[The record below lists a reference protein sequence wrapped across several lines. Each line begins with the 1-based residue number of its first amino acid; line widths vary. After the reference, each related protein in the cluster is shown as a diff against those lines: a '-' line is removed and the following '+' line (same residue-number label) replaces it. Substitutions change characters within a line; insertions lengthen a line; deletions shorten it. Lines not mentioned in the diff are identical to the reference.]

1 MTLANR
7 IRKKLSTPLT
17 EEMAVADHR
26 KGLEAM
32 LRLRDIL
39 LRGDEDAEPVS
50 AVKMS
55 LTCAGVALQR
65 RLAFHDSPASRLAA
79 EDFTTTMALL
89 FALVV
94 LCTGTGRA
102 GRAGSASTSA
112 SASASAS
119 DSDSEQTVALAAWW
133 ETSLA
138 QDLQAAVGVETNSW
152 TMALRSP
159 GALCRMCLEQTVLRS
174 SSISIGELAQTGAL
188 FFRTSASAMMV
199 SLLEGGG
206 ATPRPNTAAGAGGAT
221 PRPNT
226 AGATPQPNSGEA
238 GAGGATPRPNTP
250 LGRGEAPPHAGQ
262 VAPPPAF
269 VTLGAMDFVAA
280 ANENLDERLLSI
292 ADAAESE
299 AGQSMLRDLILSF
312 KLPRRVVGVRRTA
325 LLGRDANKLALETFS
340 ETLGGA
346 HDAAMRGAKWS
357 YEKDEDVVHRSCSLL
372 AALGVMLLENAHSL
386 RKDDVFNGQVQLPFL
401 ETCPPAAGVV
411 RLALLENSNEWVV
424 FSLNTSGVPHVQ
436 LRQRGFDGLCH
447 AVALFASKI

>member
-199 SLLEGGG
+199 SLLEG
-206 ATPRPNTAAGAGGAT
+206 
-221 PRPNT
+221 

-262 VAPPPAF
+262 VPPAF

-436 LRQRGFDGLCH
+436 LRQRGFDGLCQ

>member
-1 MTLANR
+1 
-7 IRKKLSTPLT
+7 
-17 EEMAVADHR
+17 MAVADHR

-112 SASASAS
+112 SASAS

-199 SLLEGGG
+199 SLLEG
-206 ATPRPNTAAGAGGAT
+206 
-221 PRPNT
+221 
-226 AGATPQPNSGEA
+226 A

-250 LGRGEAPPHAGQ
+250 LGRGEAPPQPLADLAAGQ
-262 VAPPPAF
+262 VPPAF

-357 YEKDEDVVHRSCSLL
+357 YEKDEDVIHRSCSLL

>member
-112 SASASAS
+112 SAS

-199 SLLEGGG
+199 SLLEG
-206 ATPRPNTAAGAGGAT
+206 
-221 PRPNT
+221 

-262 VAPPPAF
+262 VPPAF